1 MMGEFQISN
10 LPLIII
16 AIVLISIGALGY
28 FEVKKLYIKL
38 NSIVNKIDEMSE
50 ILSKNKE
57 SQVVNLQ
64 PPPHII
70 QQQRMMMQQRELQ
83 EKMKQIP
90 EEISITNDNNNTS
103 ENKEF
108 EDDINHDEYS
118 DDYSSNDDNDND
130 DDDNDDSEDDD
141 IRSTDELNDELE
153 NQSDNGSRKSSI
165 LEDITNLSDK
175 NSQHSEMTI
184 ELDNEFKHLSIK
196 ELKDLCK
203 EKDLAVSGN
212 KTKLIER
219 LLENTK

>member
-1 MMGEFQISN
+1 MGEFQISN

-70 QQQRMMMQQRELQ
+70 QQQQRMMMQQRELQ

-118 DDYSSNDDNDND
+118 DDYSSNDDNN

>member
-1 MMGEFQISN
+1 MKKNDSN
-10 LPLIII
+10 IKKAIKYLNNNECIAIPTETVYGLAGNAYSDKAVLRVYRLKKRPRSNPLITHYYSINNLKKDCEI
-16 AIVLISIGALGY
+16 DIGELAVRCPFFDKLKDNPQDKVNEYVLS
-28 FEVKKLYIKL
+28 EL

-130 DDDNDDSEDDD
+130 DDDNDDDRD
-141 IRSTDELNDELE
+141 ND
-153 NQSDNGSRKSSI
+153 NDN
-165 LEDITNLSDK
+165 DNDK
-175 NSQHSEMTI
+175 
-184 ELDNEFKHLSIK
+184 DNDNDHK
-196 ELKDLCK
+196 
-203 EKDLAVSGN
+203 
-212 KTKLIER
+212 
-219 LLENTK
+219 